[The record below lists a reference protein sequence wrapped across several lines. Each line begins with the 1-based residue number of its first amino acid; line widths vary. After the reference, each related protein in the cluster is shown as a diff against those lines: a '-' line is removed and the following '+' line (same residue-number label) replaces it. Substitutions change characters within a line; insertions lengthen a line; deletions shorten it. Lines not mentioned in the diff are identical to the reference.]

1 MLFTVVE
8 PQQPQFEE
16 ISEAKSILM
25 PPIQQLNNS
34 VAQKDKKLPKILTK
48 LFKRLLRKL
57 QNNKS
62 LFENVQKTW
71 INNTTMK

>member
-8 PQQPQFEE
+8 PQLPQFEE

-34 VAQKDKKLPKILTK
+34 TAQKDKKLPKFLTK

>member
-1 MLFTVVE
+1 MLWFTVVE

-16 ISEAKSILM
+16 ISGKAKSILM

-34 VAQKDKKLPKILTK
+34 AAQKDEKLPKFLTK

-62 LFENVQKTW
+62 LFENVQD
-71 INNTTMK
+71 MD